1 MLVGLLT
8 GLRCSLKQF
17 LRRRFVSPIGSSGM
31 GDFCKTKSFGR
42 FLSRVA
48 VLYKLGTLTIYSFR
62 LKFRI
67 SYPNSVTL
75 SLWISWI
82 HEVLGCWVGNVTD
95 NG

>member
-42 FLSRVA
+42 FMSRVA
-48 VLYKLGTLTIYSFR
+48 VLYNLGTLTSR
-62 LKFRI
+62 RREGCKTQ
-67 SYPNSVTL
+67 P
-75 SLWISWI
+75 
-82 HEVLGCWVGNVTD
+82 EVNF
-95 NG
+95 